1 VLRALI
7 SLGTN
12 TSRFLVVR
20 DIPNGGLEEV
30 EQAQIGTRLGEGLAE
45 SGTFAPAAI
54 ERNLAAVRTFVARAR
69 ELDASLAGIATSA
82 MRRARDANAFAE
94 RFREI
99 AGVPLEV
106 IDGRLEAEASFR
118 GATYGAALGNERIA
132 VLDIGGGSTECA
144 VGTAAGLEDARSL
157 ELGSVRIAERHP
169 NLLGAT
175 PGARAH
181 AAADAARAEIAS
193 IVAPFASLRP
203 VAEVRCVAGTPLTIA
218 AVAFE
223 SHVAGGGGR
232 RFGARDRRRRRS
244 PPSRPVARRAPRPSG
259 HVAATRGHH
268 RRGRPRPLGVASRAR
283 RRGGPTRTERSSLRL
298 PRDAA
303 PGSGDG
309 VSRSPEG
316 ESTAELG

>member
-20 DIPNGGLEEV
+20 DLPNGALEEV
-30 EQAQIGTRLGEGLAE
+30 EQAQIGTRLGEGLIE
-45 SGTFAPAAI
+45 NGTFAPAAI
-54 ERNLAAVRTFVARAR
+54 ERNLAAVRTFALRAR
-69 ELDASLAGIATSA
+69 ELDAPLSAIATSA

-99 AGVPLEV
+99 AGVPLAV

-169 NLLGAT
+169 DLLGAT
-175 PGARAH
+175 PGPRAH
-181 AAADAARAEIAS
+181 AAADAARSGIAS
-193 IVAPFASLRP
+193 VVAPFESLGP

-223 SHVAGGGGR
+223 SHVDRMSGSTLTRATVDDVVRRLLDLTLEERRALPGMLPQRADIIVAGALVLSESLRALGVEAGR
-232 RFGARDRRRRRS
+232 LEQNDLLLGYLAMRRS
-244 PPSRPVARRAPRPSG
+244 EAV
-259 HVAATRGHH
+259 
-268 RRGRPRPLGVASRAR
+268 
-283 RRGGPTRTERSSLRL
+283 TE
-298 PRDAA
+298 
-303 PGSGDG
+303 
-309 VSRSPEG
+309 
-316 ESTAELG
+316 

>member
-1 VLRALI
+1 MLRALI

-20 DIPNGGLEEV
+20 DLPNGALEEV
-30 EQAQIGTRLGEGLAE
+30 EQAQIGTRLGEGLTE
-45 SGTFAPAAI
+45 SGTFASAAI
-54 ERNLAAVRTFVARAR
+54 ERNLAAVRAFAARAR
-69 ELDASLAGIATSA
+69 ELDAPLSAIATSA
-82 MRRARDANAFAE
+82 MRRARDADAFAE

-118 GATYGAALGNERIA
+118 GATHGAVLGDERIA

-169 NLLGAT
+169 DLLGTT
-175 PGARAH
+175 PGPLAH
-181 AAADAARAEIAS
+181 AAADAARAQIAR
-193 IVAPFASLRP
+193 IVAPFGSLGP

-223 SHVAGGGGR
+223 SHVDR
-232 RFGARDRRRRRS
+232 VSGAWLTRTTIDDVVHRLLDLTLEE
-244 PPSRPVARRAPRPSG
+244 RRALPGMLPQRADII
-259 HVAATRGHH
+259 VAGAIVLSESLRA
-268 RRGRPRPLGVASRAR
+268 LGVEEGRLEQNDLLLGFLAMR
-283 RRGGPTRTERSSLRL
+283 RPHAVTE
-298 PRDAA
+298 
-303 PGSGDG
+303 
-309 VSRSPEG
+309 
-316 ESTAELG
+316 

>member
-1 VLRALI
+1 MLRALI

-20 DIPNGGLEEV
+20 DLPNGALEEV
-30 EQAQIGTRLGEGLAE
+30 EQAQIGTRLGEGLTE

-54 ERNLAAVRTFVARAR
+54 ERNLAAIRTFAARAR
-69 ELDASLAGIATSA
+69 ELDASLVGIATSA
-82 MRRARDANAFAE
+82 MRRARDASAFAR

-144 VGTAAGLEDARSL
+144 VGTAAGLEGARSL
-157 ELGSVRIAERHP
+157 ELGSVRIAERYP
-169 NLLGAT
+169 DLLGAT
-175 PGARAH
+175 PGPRAH
-181 AAADAARAEIAS
+181 AAADAARAEIART
-193 IVAPFASLRP
+193 VAPFASLCP

-223 SHVAGGGGR
+223 SHVDRVSGAWLTRATVDDVVR
-232 RFGARDRRRRRS
+232 RLLDLTLEE
-244 PPSRPVARRAPRPSG
+244 RRALPGMLPQRADII
-259 HVAATRGHH
+259 VAGALVLAESLRA
-268 RRGRPRPLGVASRAR
+268 LGVEQGRLEQNDLLLGFLAMR
-283 RRGGPTRTERSSLRL
+283 RPDAVTE
-298 PRDAA
+298 
-303 PGSGDG
+303 
-309 VSRSPEG
+309 
-316 ESTAELG
+316 

>member
-1 VLRALI
+1 MLRALI

-12 TSRFLVVR
+12 TSRFLVIR
-20 DIPNGGLEEV
+20 DLPNGGLEEV
-30 EQAQIGTRLGEGLAE
+30 EQAQIGTRLGEGLTE

-54 ERNLAAVRTFVARAR
+54 ERNLAAIRTFAARAR

-157 ELGSVRIAERHP
+157 ELGSVRIAERYP
-169 NLLGAT
+169 DLLGAT
-175 PGARAH
+175 PGPRAH

-223 SHVAGGGGR
+223 SHVDRVSGATLTRATVDDVVR
-232 RFGARDRRRRRS
+232 RLLDLTLEE
-244 PPSRPVARRAPRPSG
+244 RRALPGMLPQRADII
-259 HVAATRGHH
+259 AAGALVLSESLRA
-268 RRGRPRPLGVASRAR
+268 LGVEEGRLEQNDLLLGFLAMR
-283 RRGGPTRTERSSLRL
+283 RPEAVTE
-298 PRDAA
+298 
-303 PGSGDG
+303 
-309 VSRSPEG
+309 
-316 ESTAELG
+316 

>member
-223 SHVAGGGGR
+223 SHVARVSGATLTRATVDDVVR
-232 RFGARDRRRRRS
+232 RLLDLS
-244 PPSRPVARRAPRPSG
+244 LEERRALPGMLPQRADII
-259 HVAATRGHH
+259 VAGALVLSESLRA
-268 RRGRPRPLGVASRAR
+268 LGVEEGRLEQNDLLLGFLAMRHPEAV
-283 RRGGPTRTERSSLRL
+283 TE
-298 PRDAA
+298 
-303 PGSGDG
+303 
-309 VSRSPEG
+309 
-316 ESTAELG
+316 

>member
-1 VLRALI
+1 MLRALI

-20 DIPNGGLEEV
+20 DLPNGALEEV

-54 ERNLAAVRTFVARAR
+54 ERNLAAVRTFAARAR

-82 MRRARDANAFAE
+82 MRRARDASAFAE

-144 VGTAAGLEDARSL
+144 VGTAAGLEGARSL

-181 AAADAARAEIAS
+181 AAADAARAEIART
-193 IVAPFASLRP
+193 VAPFASLGP

-223 SHVAGGGGR
+223 SHVDRVSGAALTRATVDDVVR
-232 RFGARDRRRRRS
+232 RLLDLTLEE
-244 PPSRPVARRAPRPSG
+244 RRALPGMLPQRADII
-259 HVAATRGHH
+259 VAGALVLSESLRA
-268 RRGRPRPLGVASRAR
+268 LGVEQGRLERNDLLLGFLAMR
-283 RRGGPTRTERSSLRL
+283 RPDAVTE
-298 PRDAA
+298 
-303 PGSGDG
+303 
-309 VSRSPEG
+309 
-316 ESTAELG
+316 